1 MPGAKT
7 EAGDYQDYAGTGSKK
22 AKTAKTTA
30 HPVCLYAL
38 LGVAR
43 GASAVELRK
52 AYHVLAR
59 KTHPDKC
66 PGDPDAVA
74 NFQALGRAYAIL
86 KDEGKRKRYDATGV
100 DDDESEGFWSA
111 YERYRGVQ
119 VSAADIDG
127 FLASYRGGAE
137 EEDDLMNALLVSG
150 GDATRLLAEVMGSRD
165 EDVPRY
171 LAFFDAVLG
180 GAPWGGAGGD
190 GGGDGGGGGGGGGA
204 GASQGQ
210 KVLKKA
216 QAKKLKKALAASHVM
231 TLAELEAEAEAEG
244 ESVGGSDGEGGDDG
258 EDDGEDEEGGAEMD
272 DFIAPEG
279 SESEAAAE
287 EEEEEEEEE
296 PAPAPAPAPA
306 PPKRTQPK
314 KAKKKQKPATGGSG
328 GDMPASLLAMF
339 AAKDASRQSGL
350 DDFEARWA
358 GGGDGG
364 GSGSKKASKKRKK

>member
-7 EAGDYQDYAGTGSKK
+7 EAGGQK
-22 AKTAKTTA
+22 AKTAQ
-30 HPVCLYAL
+30 PVCLYAL
-38 LGVAR
+38 LGVER

-137 EEDDLMNALLVSG
+137 EEDDLMNALLVGG

-171 LAFFDAVLG
+171 LAFYDAVLG
-180 GAPWGGAGGD
+180 GAPWGGAGG
-190 GGGDGGGGGGGGGA
+190 GGGGGSGGGGGG

-216 QAKKLKKALAASHVM
+216 QAKKLKKALAASRGHVM

-244 ESVGGSDGEGGDDG
+244 ESVGGSDDEGEDDG
-258 EDDGEDEEGGAEMD
+258 EDGGEDEEGGAEMD

-287 EEEEEEEEE
+287 EGAEEEAEEE
-296 PAPAPAPAPA
+296 PAPATA

-358 GGGDGG
+358 GGGGG
-364 GSGSKKASKKRKK
+364 GGGGDGSKKASKKRKK